1 MRVIAAIGI
10 LLLALGAWF
19 FFVQK
24 AGAAVGIIDLYNG
37 SVTIRTGE
45 DEEVR
50 ASGDAVRED
59 EIIIVPA
66 GSRVGIVF
74 DDGSVVRLDGPT
86 TAIIHDLLAQR
97 EQLIKGRLELIEG
110 RVWSKVKGRV
120 LADYAVETPT
130 IVATVRGT
138 CFNVSYI
145 AAVSTV
151 YVSCGT
157 VGVRLKQPGTGT
169 GVLVEA
175 GFMIQI
181 RDEHAKEDLDNGP
194 KPLPDGAKN
203 EWIHFNEDE
212 DGGGEEGAGSSS
224 SSVSVVSSRSSAVR
238 SSALSRS
245 SVGQA
250 AVSSTVA
257 SVVRTSSVASV
268 AAPISQLRLSVDRTT
283 IDVSEI
289 AKLTATMVTGDE
301 VVDWTQ
307 DVGWDVKPFVM
318 GTVDRLGGFHPA
330 ETGTVSITAATEG
343 HRSNTVTI
351 TVTSTQIGGGGT
363 DGGTAPTQQQTP
375 PPVVVTVSSMRV
387 NCAKQSNQQ
396 ITAGPGRVTAQCGA
410 TAIMSDGSTK
420 DVTRNAAKWS
430 VKGSGA
436 GFIDQNGYYV
446 SGADQGVDT
455 VTADYEGKSGSA
467 TITVP

>member
-10 LLLALGAWF
+10 LLLVLGAWF
-19 FFVQK
+19 FFAQK

-37 SVTIRTGE
+37 SVTIRAGE
-45 DEEVR
+45 EEEVR
-50 ASGDAVRED
+50 GSGDAVRED

-86 TAIIHDLLAQR
+86 TAIIHDLLAQK

-145 AAVSTV
+145 ATVSTV

-157 VGVRLKQPGTGT
+157 VSVRLKQPGTGT

-181 RDEHAKEDLDNGP
+181 RDEHAKEDLENGP
-194 KPLPDGAKN
+194 KPLPDAAKN

-212 DGGGEEGAGSSS
+212 DGDGEDDAGSSS
-224 SSVSVVSSRSSAVR
+224 SSVSSVSMASSRSSIAR
-238 SSALSRS
+238 SSVLSRS
-245 SVGQA
+245 SIGQTV
-250 AVSSTVA
+250 VS
-257 SVVRTSSVASV
+257 SSVASV
-268 AAPISQLRLSVDRTT
+268 IRASSIASVAAPVSQLRLSIDRTT
-283 IDVSEI
+283 IDVSET
-289 AKLTATMVTGDE
+289 AKLTVTMVTGEEE
-301 VVDWTQ
+301 VDMAQ
-307 DVGWDVKPFVM
+307 RVGWEVKPFVM
-318 GTVDRLGGFHPA
+318 GTVDRLGNFHPA
-330 ETGTVSITAATEG
+330 ETGKATIVAATEG
-343 HRSNTVTI
+343 HRSNAVTI
-351 TVTSTQIGGGGT
+351 TVTSTQTGGGT
-363 DGGTAPTQQQTP
+363 DGAATP
-375 PPVVVTVSSMRV
+375 AVTVSSIRV
-387 NCAKQSNQQ
+387 SCAKQTTQVR
-396 ITAGPGRVTAQCGA
+396 TGPGQVVAQCGA
-410 TAIMSDGSTK
+410 TAAMSDGSTK
-420 DVTRNAAKWS
+420 DVTRNAATWS
-430 VKGSGA
+430 VKGSAA
-436 GFIDQNGYYV
+436 GFVDQNGYYV

-455 VTADYEGKSGSA
+455 VTASWEGKSGSA